1 MVAAGLAR
9 ANFAK
14 MVIVVVEAMEAG
26 HRWFQVPERE
36 AKPRQRESAEA
47 RG

>member
-1 MVAAGLAR
+1 MVAASLAR

-26 HRWFQVPERE
+26 HRWFQVPE
-36 AKPRQRESAEA
+36 AKPRQKESAEA